1 MSQKERIKAEID
13 VLKALILAFFL
24 TAIFGIFGFTLINYQ
39 KINLLQGIGIIIGL
53 FFLLAV
59 LYLIAKRIIKNLNK
73 LEDLQ

>member
-1 MSQKERIKAEID
+1 MSQKEHIKAEID
-13 VLKALILAFFL
+13 VLKALILAFL

-53 FFLLAV
+53 FFAV
-59 LYLIAKRIIKNLNK
+59 LYLIAKRIIKNLNQ

>member
-13 VLKALILAFFL
+13 VLKALILAFL